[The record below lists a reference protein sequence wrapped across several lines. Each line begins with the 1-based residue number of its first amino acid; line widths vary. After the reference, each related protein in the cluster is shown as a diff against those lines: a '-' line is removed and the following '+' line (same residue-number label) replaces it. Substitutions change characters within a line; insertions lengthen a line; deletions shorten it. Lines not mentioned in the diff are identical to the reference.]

1 MEQDDM
7 QIADLNDEQVAKLK
21 AFEAETGK
29 VIVALTPRYK
39 IASLDIE
46 HLARLQ
52 KLERE
57 LDVVLMAYEN
67 A

>member
-1 MEQDDM
+1 M
-7 QIADLNDEQVAKLK
+7 QVADLNEEQLAKLK

-29 VIVALTPRYK
+29 VIVALTPRYQV
-39 IASLDIE
+39 ASLDIE
-46 HLARLQ
+46 DLARLQ

-57 LDVVLMAYEN
+57 LDVVLMAYET